1 MEVAKLAV
9 VGFYEVE
16 VSDDADFSAV
26 ADVESVVSR
35 QSLKFVEQR
44 WARA

>member
-16 VSDDADFSAV
+16 VSDNADFSV
-26 ADVESVVSR
+26 VGDVESVVSR
-35 QSLKFVEQR
+35 QGLKVGE
-44 WARA
+44 